1 MASIYHIDMA
11 LSSHK
16 GIHLSIPEQI
26 RVPQH
31 STVQWTISRLE
42 LFPFNQAFFAFEVQ
56 VTIIFADASPFRWRK
71 RSLRIHKNNLR
82 QFANGVATV
91 ASDEAEE
98 KGDFKYCVRVE
109 ETQSKNTLF
118 EEDPYLIVY

>member
-56 VTIIFADASPFRWRK
+56 VTIIFADASPFRWRRDPFGFIK
-71 RSLRIHKNNLR
+71 TTCVSL
-82 QFANGVATV
+82 QMAW
-91 ASDEAEE
+91 
-98 KGDFKYCVRVE
+98 
-109 ETQSKNTLF
+109 
-118 EEDPYLIVY
+118 PP